1 VGVIKRAYDAV
12 VGDAR
17 ENTLYRD
24 ANVHI
29 AMLGTLSK
37 ARMQSTPLLV
47 NVPIPDDDQKN
58 NNALQ
63 KYAKPLGCCC

>member
-12 VGDAR
+12 GGDAR

-24 ANVHI
+24 TKLHI
-29 AMLGTLSK
+29 AMLGALSK

-47 NVPIPDDDQKN
+47 NMPIPDDDQKN
-58 NNALQ
+58 NDALQ
-63 KYAKPLGCCC
+63 KYTKPLGCCC